1 MFDIKTTTQKI
12 AALKVCVLIPTYNND
27 RTLKRVIDG
36 VLKYTENIIIV
47 NDGATDTTSQIL
59 KDYPQL
65 EQIQIP
71 KNKGKGN
78 ALRIGFKR
86 AEALGFHF
94 AITIDSDGQH
104 FPEDISVFIDALENS
119 ETKNL
124 LLIGARNMEHE
135 SVPGGSSFG
144 NKFSNFWYRL
154 ETGIELSDTQSGYR
168 LYPLKEINKIKF
180 YTTKFEFEIENIV
193 KAAWRGITVKN
204 VPIKVLYDESERVSH
219 FRPIKD
225 FARISVLNTWFVLV
239 TFLYIKPRNLFRKFQ
254 EKGIKRFFREDL
266 LGSQDSPEK
275 KAKSI
280 ALGVFIGLSPLW
292 GLQTLLVL
300 FLAVFFKL
308 NKAIAFAFSNVSLP
322 PFIPFI
328 ILISLQV
335 GALLLGEEKS
345 YSIEDF
351 NGEFELL
358 KSLKTYIVGSFVFAV
373 GASIISGG
381 IGYFAL
387 ILFQRKKN
395 T

>member
-1 MFDIKTTTQKI
+1 MLKYNHIQQKI
-12 AALKVCVLIPTYNND
+12 IDLKVCVLIPTYNND

-36 VLKYTENIIIV
+36 VLKYTENVIIV
-47 NDGATDTTSQIL
+47 NDGSTDTTSQIL
-59 KDYPQL
+59 KDYPNL
-65 EQIQIP
+65 EQIHVP

-78 ALRIGFKR
+78 ALKVGFKK
-86 AEALGFHF
+86 AETLGFLF

-104 FPEDISVFIDALENS
+104 FPEDISVFIEELENS
-119 ETKNL
+119 ETQNL

-135 SVPGGSSFG
+135 SVPGSSSFG

-154 ETGIELSDTQSGYR
+154 ETGIVLSDTQSGYR
-168 LYPLKEINKIKF
+168 MYPLKEINKIKF

-219 FRPIKD
+219 FRPFID
-225 FARISVLNTWFVLV
+225 FARISVLNTWFVMV
-239 TFLYIKPRNLFRKFQ
+239 TFLFIKPRNLFRKFQ
-254 EKGIKRFFREDL
+254 EKGIKRFFAEDL
-266 LGSQDSPEK
+266 LGSNDSPEK

-308 NKAIAFAFSNVSLP
+308 NKGIAFAFSNVSLP

-328 ILISLQV
+328 VLISLQT

-345 YSIEDF
+345 FSLEDF
-351 NGEFELL
+351 NGDFELL
-358 KSLKTYIVGSFVFAV
+358 KSLKTYIVGSFVFAF
-373 GASIISGG
+373 GASILSGG
-381 IGYFAL
+381 LGYITL
-387 ILFQRKKN
+387 KLFQKKK
-395 T
+395 

>member
-1 MFDIKTTTQKI
+1 VSDKKTTSQKI
-12 AALKVCVLIPTYNND
+12 TDLKVCVLIPTYNND

-36 VLKYTENIIIV
+36 VLEYTEGILII
-47 NDGATDTTSQIL
+47 NDGATDSTSQIL
-59 KDYPQL
+59 KNYPQL

-71 KNKGKGN
+71 RNKGKGN
-78 ALRIGFKR
+78 ALRVGFKK
-86 AEALGFHF
+86 AEALGYLY

-104 FPEDISVFIDALENS
+104 FPDDISVFIEELESS
-119 ETKNL
+119 EIKSL
-124 LLIGARNMEHE
+124 LLIGARNMEQE

-154 ETGIELSDTQSGYR
+154 ETGITLSDTQSGYR
-168 LYPLKEINKIKF
+168 MYPLKEINKIKF

-204 VPIKVLYDESERVSH
+204 VPIKVLYDEKERVSH
-219 FRPIKD
+219 FRPFKD
-225 FARISVLNTWFVLV
+225 FARISLLNTWFVLV

-254 EKGIKRFFREDL
+254 EKGIKRFFTEDL
-266 LGSQDSPEK
+266 LGSQDTPEK

-280 ALGVFIGLSPLW
+280 ALGLFIGLSPLW
-292 GLQTLLVL
+292 GLHTLLVL
-300 FLAVFFKL
+300 SLAVFFKL

-328 ILISLQV
+328 VLISIQI
-335 GALLLGEEKS
+335 GALLLGDEKS

-351 NGEFELL
+351 NMDFELL

-381 IGYFAL
+381 IGYFTLKL
-387 ILFQRKKN
+387 IQRNKN

>member
-1 MFDIKTTTQKI
+1 LLKYNHIQQKI
-12 AALKVCVLIPTYNND
+12 IDLKVCVLIPTYNND

-36 VLKYTENIIIV
+36 VLKYTENVIIV
-47 NDGATDTTSQIL
+47 NDGSTDTTSQIL
-59 KDYPQL
+59 KDYPNL
-65 EQIQIP
+65 EQIHVP

-78 ALRIGFKR
+78 ALKVGFKK
-86 AEALGFHF
+86 AETLGFLF

-104 FPEDISVFIDALENS
+104 FPEDISVFIEELENS
-119 ETKNL
+119 ETQNL

-135 SVPGGSSFG
+135 SVPGSSSFG

-154 ETGIELSDTQSGYR
+154 ETGIVLSDTQSGYR
-168 LYPLKEINKIKF
+168 MYPLKEINKIKF

-219 FRPIKD
+219 FRPFID
-225 FARISVLNTWFVLV
+225 FARISVLNTWFVMV
-239 TFLYIKPRNLFRKFQ
+239 TFLFIKPRNLFRKFQ
-254 EKGIKRFFREDL
+254 EKGIKRFFAEDL
-266 LGSQDSPEK
+266 LGSNDSPEK

-308 NKAIAFAFSNVSLP
+308 NKGIAFAFSNVSLP

-328 ILISLQV
+328 VLISLQT

-345 YSIEDF
+345 FSLEDF
-351 NGEFELL
+351 NGDFELL
-358 KSLKTYIVGSFVFAV
+358 KSLKTYIVGSFVFAF
-373 GASIISGG
+373 GASILSGG
-381 IGYFAL
+381 LGYITL
-387 ILFQRKKN
+387 KLFQKKK
-395 T
+395 

>member
-1 MFDIKTTTQKI
+1 MSNKKTTQQKI
-12 AALKVCVLIPTYNND
+12 TDLKVCVLIPTYNND

-36 VLKYTENIIIV
+36 VIEFTKNILIV

-65 EQIQIP
+65 EQIHIP

-78 ALRIGFKR
+78 ALRVGFKQ
-86 AEALGFHF
+86 AEELGYHF

-104 FPEDISVFIDALENS
+104 FPEDISVFIDALEIS

-135 SVPGGSSFG
+135 SIPGGSSFG

-168 LYPLKEINKIKF
+168 LYPLKEINAITF

-193 KAAWRGITVKN
+193 KAAWRGVTVKN
-204 VPIKVLYDESERVSH
+204 IPIKVLYDESERVSH

-254 EKGIKRFFREDL
+254 EKGIKRFFKEDL
-266 LGSQDSPEK
+266 LGSQDAPEK

-328 ILISLQV
+328 ILISLQI

-345 YSIEDF
+345 YSIGDF

-373 GASIISGG
+373 VASIISGG
-381 IGYFAL
+381 IGYIAL
-387 ILFQRKKN
+387 TLFQRKKN
-395 T
+395 A